1 MKMKYFAAMALLLW
15 LGVTGWLAS
24 MVIVKPAVLRVNQA
38 ADETE
43 VMLQTRSAIARNRQ
57 ITQSLALADQGPLP
71 GSAGPVIALS
81 DPAAPASGAAV
92 EELPPPPAVS
102 MVLTA
107 SGQRSAVVNG
117 EHVRVGQRLSSGA
130 RIRAIG
136 PDWVRLDDPAHGR
149 QTLSVPNRLNSFDR
163 GSP

>member
-1 MKMKYFAAMALLLW
+1 MKMKYFAAVALMLW

-24 MVIVKPAVLRVNQA
+24 MVIVKPAVLRVDPA

-43 VMLQTRSAIARNRQ
+43 VMLQTRNAITRNKQ
-57 ITQSLALADQGPLP
+57 IQQSLIDADQRPLQS
-71 GSAGPVIALS
+71 GAGPVIAVS
-81 DPAAPASGAAV
+81 DPDARPNDTVA
-92 EELPPPPAVS
+92 EELPPTPTVS

-117 EHVRVGQRLSSGA
+117 EHVRIGQRLSSGA

-136 PDWVRLDDPAHGR
+136 TDWVHVDDPVHGR
-149 QTLSVPNRLNSFDR
+149 QTLVVPSRVNSSGR